1 MIQFVEQGHMAEI
14 AQLFAGLNVA
24 LAALD
29 ADAEVGRR
37 RLMDVQARAASI
49 ATLNQAPRLV
59 VQIVE
64 DVLAQT
70 AASQEGLLKPRAA
83 LVWQRD
89 LAGACRCRARRP
101 LSLRAPAPT
110 PTSPR
115 SPT

>member
-1 MIQFVEQGHMAEI
+1 M
-14 AQLFAGLNVA
+14 A

-49 ATLNQAPRLV
+49 ATLSQAPRLV
-59 VQIVE
+59 VQIIE

-70 AASQEGLLKPRAA
+70 ARSHEGLLKPRAA

-89 LAGACRCRARRP
+89 LGPACRAAIAGRYPFAPRTRRRP
-101 LSLRAPAPT
+101 RRRRRA
-110 PTSPR
+110 
-115 SPT
+115 